1 MAHAHLPWDESN
13 SVIFPQRSRK
23 ADHEY
28 YLALTAFL
36 LLFHSAVVRLTMR
49 KDELLGTG

>member
-28 YLALTAFL
+28 YLALDDSIL
-36 LLFHSAVVRLTMR
+36 VVSPQRSR
-49 KDELLGTG
+49 KADHEKG